1 MRGNENYARQDL
13 STRAPK
19 NRTPKPM
26 PLNQRLV
33 LEALKRRRHA
43 TLRAVVEDLQ
53 VSRDI
58 LKNVFVALEAH
69 GYVERVGKSRQS
81 IGGQPPVVYRWSGKS
96 FPSSAELSQ
105 RSREISVPTSPSL
118 AALVAGMQAMC
129 RVGRAAA

>member
-13 STRAPK
+13 SKRAPK
-19 NRTPKPM
+19 KRTPKPM

-33 LEALKRRRHA
+33 LEALQRRRHA

-58 LKNVFVALEAH
+58 LKNVFVALEAQ

-96 FPSSAELSQ
+96 FPSSAEMNKRGQ
-105 RSREISVPTSPSL
+105 EVAVPVSPSL
-118 AALVAGMQAMC
+118 AALVAGMHAMC
-129 RVGRAAA
+129 CLGRAAA